1 MRETYS
7 THIALLTGFLIL
19 VVTAAFA
26 LIQNP
31 GLSALDRRSAPYIPH
46 GTDGKENCLAC
57 HGHGATSPYPQKHL
71 GWKEASCAR
80 CHHTMAASAEGPG
93 PDNPPPGAD
102 GSPSAAHARPV
113 PHPVKGYEACHSCH
127 HPDTGMMKAPSSH
140 HGWPEYGCT
149 GCHAAAS

>member
-71 GWKEASCAR
+71 GWKEASCTR
-80 CHHTMAASAEGPG
+80 CHVQAARPEAGPE
-93 PDNPPPGAD
+93 PDANPAPPAGA
-102 GSPSAAHARPV
+102 SAAHARPV
-113 PHPVKGYEACHSCH
+113 PHPFDGYERCFGCH
-127 HPDTGMMKAPSSH
+127 HPDTGMMRAPSDH
-140 HGWPEYGCT
+140 RDRPEGGCS
-149 GCHAAAS
+149 GCHADGL